1 MTNSDSY
8 AMMEALRKYLKL
20 KVYETS
26 NTLEVVLQFKTED
39 GKLHQLC
46 SSSTQIKLPAL
57 LKPYPDAA

>member
-8 AMMEALRKYLKL
+8 AMMEALRKYLKI

-26 NTLEVVLQFKTED
+26 NTFEVVLQFKTED

-46 SSSTQIKLPAL
+46 SSSTQTKTPAL
-57 LKPYPDAA
+57 LKAHVDAA